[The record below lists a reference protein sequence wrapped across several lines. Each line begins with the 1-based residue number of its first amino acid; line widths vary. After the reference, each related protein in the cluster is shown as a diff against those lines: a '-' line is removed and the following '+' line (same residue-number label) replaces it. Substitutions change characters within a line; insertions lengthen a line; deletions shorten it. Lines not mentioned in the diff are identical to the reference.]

1 MRLIQYL
8 ADTGARGVARIEDDR
23 AIAVKGTT
31 SMLALAQQAVAARQ
45 SLDDAVKAAGDGEAM
60 DYAALLS
67 QGRILPPVDHPDA
80 AHCFVTGTGLTH
92 LGSADT
98 RDKMHKKIA
107 GDVESLSDSM
117 KMFRMGLE
125 GGKPQRPGPGVQP
138 EWFYKGD
145 GSSIVP
151 PGADLPLPEFA
162 LDGGEEPEI
171 AGLYVVDASGKPW
184 RLGFAIG
191 NEYSDHVMERQ
202 NYLYLAHSKLRACA
216 IGPELRTGA
225 LPDKL
230 EGESR
235 IRRKGEVIWR
245 KPFLSG
251 EGNMSHTISNLEY
264 HHFKYR
270 LFRRPGDLHVHFF
283 GTATLSF
290 GDGVRTEPGDVFEIE
305 MAEFG
310 APLRNRLA
318 PTAGGFAYGGVGA
331 L

>member
-1 MRLIQYL
+1 MRLIQYM
-8 ADTGARGVARIEDDR
+8 TGKDARGVARIEGSR
-23 AIAVKGTT
+23 AIAVAGAA
-31 SMLALAQQAVAARQ
+31 SMIALAQQAIAACR
-45 SLDDAVKAAGDGEAM
+45 SLDDMVKVQGDGEAM
-60 DYAALLS
+60 DYPALLAE
-67 QGRILPPVDHPDA
+67 GRVLAPVDHPDP
-80 AHCFVTGTGLTH
+80 AHCLVTGTGLTH

-98 RDKMHKKIA
+98 RDKMHKKIS
-107 GDVESLSDSM
+107 GDVENLSDSM
-117 KMFRMGLE
+117 KMFRLGLE
-125 GGKPQRPGPGVQP
+125 GGKPQLPGAGVQP

-145 GSSIVP
+145 GSSIVR
-151 PGADLPLPEFA
+151 PGGDLPLPEFA

-171 AGLYVVDASGKPW
+171 GGLYLNDGSGRPW
-184 RLGFAIG
+184 RLGFALG

-216 IGPELRTGA
+216 IGPELRTGP
-225 LPDKL
+225 LPEKL

-235 IRRKGEVIWR
+235 IARKGNLIWR

-251 EGNMSHTISNLEY
+251 EANMSHTIANLEY
-264 HHFKYR
+264 HHFKYG

-290 GDGVRTEPGDVFEIE
+290 GDGIRTEPGDVFEIE

-310 APLRNRLA
+310 APLRNPLT
-318 PTAGGFAYGGVGA
+318 PTDGGFAYGGVAA